1 MDSCELNAKEIM
13 CIAASLGA
21 TELCGIPDSFG
32 GMSEAA
38 LSHEILGVQTTLERK
53 GYLKENFDG
62 ETSLSGDILNIV
74 EICAKCEKFIA
85 VDKQLRH
92 NTQEGILFYI
102 KDAMAVMAV
111 KDGESYKLKV
121 FDTSKISETVFGLIN
136 LKNNGAEERYNY
148 RISNKTLEKAK
159 KLKTR
164 NADDAALKELTS
176 AGADAKTAK
185 IIVGGFVGDED
196 FYSFTFADLKAE
208 TDNVDNIM
216 YIMTAGEIIRLKSI
230 MENEE
235 DVVYFQNAT
244 KEGIQ
249 SEMRE
254 MLKKLNISREVFE

>member
-1 MDSCELNAKEIM
+1 MDSCELSAKEIM

-21 TELCGIPDSFG
+21 TELYGIPDGFG
-32 GMSEAA
+32 GMSESA
-38 LSHEILGVQTTLERK
+38 LSREILGVQTALEQK

-62 ETSLSGDILNIV
+62 ETSLSGDVLNMV
-74 EICAKCEKFIA
+74 EICVRCEKFIA

-92 NTQEGILFYI
+92 STQEGILFYI

-111 KDGESYKLKV
+111 KNGESYRLKV
-121 FDTSKISETVFGLIN
+121 FDTSKISEAVLGLIAW
-136 LKNNGAEERYNY
+136 KNDGAQEKFHY

-164 NADDAALKELTS
+164 NADEAALEELTS
-176 AGADAKTAK
+176 AGADTGTAK
-185 IIVGGFVGDED
+185 MIISGFAGDED

-208 TDNVDNIM
+208 KDNVDNLM
-216 YIMTAGEIIRLKSI
+216 YIMNTKKIMRLKSI

-244 KEGIQ
+244 KQGIQ
-249 SEMRE
+249 SEMQE
-254 MLKKLNISREVFE
+254 MLNKLSIRYEVFG